1 MNELTQHIENLLLEN
16 DFVIIPDFG
25 GFVAHYN
32 QAQNVDAENIF
43 CPPTRTIGFNPNL
56 TLNDGLLVQSYMS
69 VHDTDF
75 SGATKMVNEAV
86 KQLIT
91 TLHEDGKVEL
101 PSIGEL
107 HYTIRHTYDFVPY
120 NEKVVTPSLYGLQ
133 AFVMMPL
140 SELRKAKKETA
151 KHPVA
156 PVSNRSYNIR
166 LNRTLL
172 RNAVAVAVAVFTFF
186 ALSIPIE
193 NTYMAKGSYA
203 QLLPMDVFETIEGQ
217 SVLTTPV
224 KKDSE
229 QSQKSSKKAAKKA
242 AKEAKKEAKKSSSNN
257 NQNVNNNTQPVNNN
271 NSKPV
276 ENNSKPV
283 QNNSQPANNDS
294 KPANNNS
301 KPAEN
306 NSKPVQNNTQQTKP
320 AQNNNDKPAANANN
334 NSVSNKPATNVQTEK
349 DGKYHVIVASS
360 ITRTKAEELVAKLK
374 KLGYTLATILD
385 NGSTLRVSLT
395 SSTDR
400 DAANKAMNQARNKD
414 GFSDAWV
421 MSY

>member
-1 MNELTQHIENLLLEN
+1 
-16 DFVIIPDFG
+16 
-25 GFVAHYN
+25 
-32 QAQNVDAENIF
+32 
-43 CPPTRTIGFNPNL
+43 
-56 TLNDGLLVQSYMS
+56 
-69 VHDTDF
+69 
-75 SGATKMVNEAV
+75 
-86 KQLIT
+86 
-91 TLHEDGKVEL
+91 
-101 PSIGEL
+101 
-107 HYTIRHTYDFVPY
+107 VPY

-140 SELRKAKKETA
+140 SELRKVKKETA
-151 KHPVA
+151 KRTVA
-156 PVSNRSYNIR
+156 PVSKRPYNIR

-229 QSQKSSKKAAKKA
+229 QSQKTSKRAARKA
-242 AKEAKKEAKKSSSNN
+242 AKEAKKKNSSTTTTTT
-257 NQNVNNNTQPVNNN
+257 QQPTQPAQQPANDNNSQPVNN

-283 QNNSQPANNDS
+283 QNNSQPVNNT
-294 KPANNNS
+294 
-301 KPAEN
+301 
-306 NSKPVQNNTQQTKP
+306 SKPVQNNSNAQQTKPAQQPTNNNQNNQQTKP
-320 AQNNNDKPAANANN
+320 AQNNNNNNNKPAANANN
-334 NSVSNKPATNVQTEK
+334 NGVSNKPATNVQTEK

>member
-1 MNELTQHIENLLLEN
+1 
-16 DFVIIPDFG
+16 
-25 GFVAHYN
+25 
-32 QAQNVDAENIF
+32 
-43 CPPTRTIGFNPNL
+43 
-56 TLNDGLLVQSYMS
+56 
-69 VHDTDF
+69 
-75 SGATKMVNEAV
+75 MVNEAV
-86 KQLIT
+86 KQLIA

-107 HYTIRHTYDFVPY
+107 HYTMRHTYDFVPY

-186 ALSIPIE
+186 ALSIPVE

-257 NQNVNNNTQPVNNN
+257 SSQPVNNNNNSKPVENNSQPVNNNSKPVENNSKPVENNSQPVNN

-283 QNNSQPANNDS
+283 QNN
-294 KPANNNS
+294 
-301 KPAEN
+301 
-306 NSKPVQNNTQQTKP
+306 TQQT
-320 AQNNNDKPAANANN
+320 KPAANANN

>member
-32 QAQNVDAENIF
+32 QAQNVDAENTF

-107 HYTIRHTYDFVPY
+107 HYTMRHTYDFVPY

-186 ALSIPIE
+186 ALSIPVE

-257 NQNVNNNTQPVNNN
+257 SSQPVNNNNNSKPVENNSQPVNNNSKPVENNSKPVENNSQPVNN

-283 QNNSQPANNDS
+283 QNN
-294 KPANNNS
+294 
-301 KPAEN
+301 
-306 NSKPVQNNTQQTKP
+306 TQQT
-320 AQNNNDKPAANANN
+320 KPAANANN

>member
-32 QAQNVDAENIF
+32 QAQNVDAENTF

-86 KQLIT
+86 KQLIA

-107 HYTIRHTYDFVPY
+107 HYTMRHTYDFVPY

-186 ALSIPIE
+186 ALSIPVE

-257 NQNVNNNTQPVNNN
+257 SSQPVNNNNNSKPVENNSQPVNNNSKPVENNSKPVENNSQPVNN

-283 QNNSQPANNDS
+283 QNN
-294 KPANNNS
+294 
-301 KPAEN
+301 
-306 NSKPVQNNTQQTKP
+306 TQQT
-320 AQNNNDKPAANANN
+320 KPAANANN

>member
-32 QAQNVDAENIF
+32 QAQNVDAENTF

-86 KQLIT
+86 KQLIA

-107 HYTIRHTYDFVPY
+107 HYTMRHTYDFVPY

-140 SELRKAKKETA
+140 SELRKAKKQTA

-186 ALSIPIE
+186 ALSVPIE

-257 NQNVNNNTQPVNNN
+257 SSQPVNNNNNSKPVENNSQPVNNNSKPVENNSKPVENNSQPVNN

-283 QNNSQPANNDS
+283 QNN
-294 KPANNNS
+294 
-301 KPAEN
+301 
-306 NSKPVQNNTQQTKP
+306 TQQT
-320 AQNNNDKPAANANN
+320 KPAANANN